1 MRPEGKRRNGHI
13 GNTKDHYPLK
23 KLYKEIGGMWYENL
37 DKNSFLKSL
46 YNQIPDLKSVRI
58 EKIELD
64 RGGEDV
70 SLVFDL
76 PIYPTNI
83 PKKWESRLNDTVS
96 VEVDFNIINSFKL
109 EINSGYMYG
118 DIEIELE
125 DDMIEVIISG
135 NVNCSYKAEYAFIQK
150 ITSYKK

>member
-1 MRPEGKRRNGHI
+1 
-13 GNTKDHYPLK
+13 
-23 KLYKEIGGMWYENL
+23 MWYENL
-37 DKNSFLKSL
+37 DKNFFLKSL

-125 DDMIEVIISG
+125 DDMIQVIISG

>member
-1 MRPEGKRRNGHI
+1 
-13 GNTKDHYPLK
+13 
-23 KLYKEIGGMWYENL
+23 MWYENL
-37 DKNSFLKSL
+37 DKNFFLKSL

-118 DIEIELE
+118 DIEIKLE
-125 DDMIEVIISG
+125 DDMIQVIISG
-135 NVNCSYKAEYAFIQK
+135 NVNCSFKAEYAFIQK

>member
-1 MRPEGKRRNGHI
+1 
-13 GNTKDHYPLK
+13 
-23 KLYKEIGGMWYENL
+23 MWYDNL
-37 DKNSFLKSL
+37 DKNFFLKSL
-46 YNQIPDLKSVRI
+46 YDEIPDLKSVRI
-58 EKIELD
+58 ETIELD

-76 PIYPTNI
+76 PTYPTNI

-118 DIEIELE
+118 DIEIKLE
-125 DDMIEVIISG
+125 DDMIQVIISG
-135 NVNCSYKAEYAFIQK
+135 NVNCSFKAEYAFIQK

>member
-1 MRPEGKRRNGHI
+1 
-13 GNTKDHYPLK
+13 
-23 KLYKEIGGMWYENL
+23 MWYENL
-37 DKNSFLKSL
+37 DKNFFLKSL

-125 DDMIEVIISG
+125 DDMIQVIISG
-135 NVNCSYKAEYAFIQK
+135 NVNCSYKAEYAFVQK

>member
-1 MRPEGKRRNGHI
+1 
-13 GNTKDHYPLK
+13 
-23 KLYKEIGGMWYENL
+23 MWYENL

-125 DDMIEVIISG
+125 DDMIQVIISG

>member
-1 MRPEGKRRNGHI
+1 
-13 GNTKDHYPLK
+13 
-23 KLYKEIGGMWYENL
+23 MWYDNL
-37 DKNSFLKSL
+37 DKNFFLKSL
-46 YNQIPDLKSVRI
+46 YDEIPDLKSVRI

-118 DIEIELE
+118 DIEIKLE
-125 DDMIEVIISG
+125 DDMIQVIISG
-135 NVNCSYKAEYAFIQK
+135 NVNCSFKAEYAFIQR

>member
-1 MRPEGKRRNGHI
+1 
-13 GNTKDHYPLK
+13 
-23 KLYKEIGGMWYENL
+23 MWYDNL
-37 DKNSFLKSL
+37 DKNFFLKSL
-46 YNQIPDLKSVRI
+46 YDEIPDLKSVRV

-118 DIEIELE
+118 DIEIKLE
-125 DDMIEVIISG
+125 DDMIQVIISG
-135 NVNCSYKAEYAFIQK
+135 NVNCSFKAEYAFIQR

>member
-1 MRPEGKRRNGHI
+1 M
-13 GNTKDHYPLK
+13 
-23 KLYKEIGGMWYENL
+23 
-37 DKNSFLKSL
+37 
-46 YNQIPDLKSVRI
+46 
-58 EKIELD
+58 
-64 RGGEDV
+64 

-118 DIEIELE
+118 DIEIKLE
-125 DDMIEVIISG
+125 DDMIQVIISG
-135 NVNCSYKAEYAFIQK
+135 NVNCSFKAEYAFIQK